1 MNAKER
7 RRLGLFGKV
16 YAIPHGFLQATG
28 KVTRNSF
35 SAAGNIA
42 KKVVNTVDAAG
53 LEVTR
58 DADNAVNK
66 IMRGRKSGRSATRKG
81 KRSASRKNNKSRRA
95 TRRS

>member
-1 MNAKER
+1 MDSRKN

-28 KVTRNSF
+28 KVTKNGL

-53 LEVTR
+53 MEVTR
-58 DADNAVNK
+58 DADNAMNK
-66 IMRGRKSGRSATRKG
+66 IMRGRKSTRKNAR
-81 KRSASRKNNKSRRA
+81 KSSHKSTRKSTRRASR
-95 TRRS
+95 RS

>member
-1 MNAKER
+1 MDAKER

-16 YAIPHGFLQATG
+16 YAIPHSLLQATG
-28 KVTRNSF
+28 KVTKNGL

-53 LEVTR
+53 VSVTR
-58 DADNAVNK
+58 GADNAVNK
-66 IMRGRKSGRSATRKG
+66 IMSGRKAKKSTRKA
-81 KRSASRKNNKSRRA
+81 KKSTRKAKKSRST

>member
-1 MNAKER
+1 MDTKER

-16 YAIPHGFLQATG
+16 YAIPHGLLQATG
-28 KVTRNSF
+28 KVTKNSL

-53 LEVTR
+53 VEVTR
-58 DADNAVNK
+58 DADNAINK
-66 IMRGRKSGRSATRKG
+66 IMKGRKTLKGRK
-81 KRSASRKNNKSRRA
+81 ASRKAKKSRRA

>member
-1 MNAKER
+1 MDAKER

-16 YAIPHGFLQATG
+16 YAIPHGLLQATG
-28 KVTRNSF
+28 KVTKNSL

-42 KKVVNTVDAAG
+42 KRVVNTVDAAG
-53 LEVTR
+53 MEVTR

-66 IMRGRKSGRSATRKG
+66 IMRGRKGSRKTLKGRK
-81 KRSASRKNNKSRRA
+81 ASRKSKKSRRA